1 MINNEIGEIRIKKP
15 KKDLLLLV
23 WQITKVVIVSILAVL
38 FVRYYIAEPFFVK
51 GASME
56 LTFVDGD
63 YLLINEI
70 GYRLNSPK
78 RGDIVVFRYPLDQS
92 QFFIKRIIG
101 LPGETVEVSDN
112 TVKIISSSN
121 TEWEV
126 LKEDYLDKT
135 QKTFGNVMV
144 KLKDNQYFVM
154 GDNRLHSSDSRQW
167 GVLDK
172 KFIDGKVTM
181 RLWPLN
187 TIKLVHKVEY

>member
-1 MINNEIGEIRIKKP
+1 M
-15 KKDLLLLV
+15 LV
-23 WQITKVVIVSILAVL
+23 WQITKVIIVSILVVL

-56 LTFVDGD
+56 STFVDGD

-101 LPGETVEVSDN
+101 LPGETIEVSDN
-112 TVKIISSSN
+112 TVKIISLSN
-121 TEWEV
+121 TEWKI

-135 QKTFGNVMV
+135 QKTLGSVMV

-167 GVLDK
+167 GILDK

-187 TIKLVHKVEY
+187 TTKLVHKVEY

>member
-1 MINNEIGEIRIKKP
+1 M
-15 KKDLLLLV
+15 LV
-23 WQITKVVIVSILAVL
+23 WQITKVIIVSILVVL

-56 LTFVDGD
+56 SNFVDGD

-101 LPGETVEVSDN
+101 LPGETIEVSDN
-112 TVKIISSSN
+112 TVKIISLSN
-121 TEWEV
+121 TEWKI

-135 QKTFGNVMV
+135 QKTLGNVMV

-167 GVLDK
+167 GILDK